1 MRKVKA
7 FTDRYLSQYTEL
19 SKNYSNFA
27 KHIEST
33 EIEHMKSMNLLK
45 TLSLNRFV
53 EHVVDESEAQPV
65 KQPEQVQPQQPI
77 DIKSIIDLSVK
88 AIPINNNRQNE
99 PDQSDASSSQIG
111 FDNNKNTKLPFII
124 GTKDFMTD
132 RTAGVA
138 KMANNIPQDLD
149 GDNPMVEGT
158 GEVIEGFI
166 PGRKKEPAPSNPVQQ
181 NNAPSS
187 VPSVPSVPVAPSGGP
202 SVPVPPPMNAP
213 IPKAPVQNP
222 VPVQN
227 PPSAPSNGAVFAP
240 VPMQPNTGGKG
251 VPLPPPLMIPP
262 PKAPNLSAPAGG
274 AAANPQPPKP
284 VKKFEPKPKVKS
296 FQELLK
302 EQAEKMRKKKA
313 PEEEKNGE
321 PANQISSGIKL
332 PNTHFE
338 DEDDGEDDPT
348 LMVTRASISRKG
360 KGLKIGKDEPKEE
373 EKPKEKEKEEEKIP
387 KKSLGI
393 FDMNKEDEVIKPIQK
408 EKEEKKLAN
417 AKKKMMNLFG
427 DDDEENE
434 DEMDIK
440 KRTETVTLKMSKITN
455 VLPKENKPVAKPPE
469 PKPQVNPPVK
479 KEEEKPN
486 PVEQKS
492 NGPLQR
498 PSTVSSKFA
507 NMQNVRKIYNNVID
521 ACR

>member
-27 KHIEST
+27 KHIESA

-65 KQPEQVQPQQPI
+65 KQPEQVQPKQPI
-77 DIKSIIDLSVK
+77 DIKSIIDMSVK

-166 PGRKKEPAPSNPVQQ
+166 PGKKKEPAPSNPVQQ

-262 PKAPNLSAPAGG
+262 PKAPNPSAPAGG

-321 PANQISSGIKL
+321 PTNQISSGIKL

-469 PKPQVNPPVK
+469 PKPQVNPPAK

-486 PVEQKS
+486 PVEQK
-492 NGPLQR
+492 NNNPLQR

-507 NMQNVRKIYNNVID
+507 NMQNVIKIYNNVID

>member
-1 MRKVKA
+1 
-7 FTDRYLSQYTEL
+7 
-19 SKNYSNFA
+19 
-27 KHIEST
+27 
-33 EIEHMKSMNLLK
+33 MKSINLLK

-53 EHVVDESEAQPV
+53 EHVVDDTEAQPV

-77 DIKSIIDLSVK
+77 DIKNIIDMSVK
-88 AIPINNNRQNE
+88 SIPINNNRQNE
-99 PDQSDASSSQIG
+99 PDQSDVSSSQIG

-124 GTKDFMTD
+124 GTKDFMAD

-138 KMANNIPQDLD
+138 TMANNIPQDLD
-149 GDNPMVEGT
+149 GDNNPMVEGT
-158 GEVIEGFI
+158 DEVIEGFI
-166 PGRKKEPAPSNPVQQ
+166 PGKKKEPAPSNPVPQ

-213 IPKAPVQNP
+213 VPKAPVQN
-222 VPVQN
+222 PVQN
-227 PPSAPSNGAVFAP
+227 PPSAPSNGPVFAP

-251 VPLPPPLMIPP
+251 VPLPPPLMVPP
-262 PKAPNLSAPAGG
+262 PKAPNPSAPAGG
-274 AAANPQPPKP
+274 TPANPQPPKP

-302 EQAEKMRKKKA
+302 EQAEKMRNKKKA

-321 PANQISSGIKL
+321 PGNKISSGIKL

-360 KGLKIGKDEPKEE
+360 KGLKIGKEEPKEE

-393 FDMNKEDEVIKPIQK
+393 FDMNKEDEEIKPIQK

-427 DDDEENE
+427 DDDEDNE

-455 VLPKENKPVAKPPE
+455 ELPKDNKLVSKPVE
-469 PKPQVNPPVK
+469 PKPEVKAPVK
-479 KEEEKPN
+479 KEEEKPK
-486 PVEQKS
+486 PVVEQKS
-492 NGPLQR
+492 NGPSQR

-507 NMQNVRKIYNNVID
+507 NMQNVR
-521 ACR
+521 

>member
-27 KHIEST
+27 KHIESA

-65 KQPEQVQPQQPI
+65 KQTEQVQPQQPI
-77 DIKSIIDLSVK
+77 DIKSIIDMSVK

-132 RTAGVA
+132 RSAGVA

-158 GEVIEGFI
+158 GELIEGFI
-166 PGRKKEPAPSNPVQQ
+166 PGKKKEPAPSNPVQQ

-262 PKAPNLSAPAGG
+262 PKAPNPSAPAGG

-321 PANQISSGIKL
+321 PTNQISSGIKL

>member
-27 KHIEST
+27 KHIESA

-132 RTAGVA
+132 RSAGVA

-166 PGRKKEPAPSNPVQQ
+166 PGKKKEPAPSNPVQQ

-262 PKAPNLSAPAGG
+262 PKAPNPSAPAGG

-321 PANQISSGIKL
+321 PTNQISSGIKL

-469 PKPQVNPPVK
+469 PKPQVNPPAK

-507 NMQNVRKIYNNVID
+507 NMQNVRKYIIML
-521 ACR
+521 